1 MSPINPTQ
9 QGIIDQRQFTRL
21 LILGC
26 SGKLEVS
33 RPPTDDERHDLEI
46 HTGAQFPQRL
56 SFQVN

>member
-1 MSPINPTQ
+1 
-9 QGIIDQRQFTRL
+9 